1 MHLVHK
7 FITQKKSKMMMLQ
20 LHKWQFGLTINGLQT
35 PQKNPQKNQKRRHKD
50 DNVIKASKE

>member
-7 FITQKKSKMMMLQ
+7 FITQKKSKMMMIQ
-20 LHKWQFGLTINGLQT
+20 LHKWQFGLTINGLQA
-35 PQKNPQKNQKRRHKD
+35 PRENQKRRGKD